1 MIALDLDGT
10 LLRHDKTVGK
20 RTVEALREA
29 QRRGVEIVLA
39 SGRMT
44 PAMEETAERIG
55 IDCCIVSY
63 NGAAVSGRRSQ
74 GRQRLVHQP
83 LDAAIAREL
92 FAYAQSRKYQV
103 NYYLDDVIVSEN
115 AEHLMPWAEL
125 YRSRTGSPFK
135 FVSTLNDYTHRP
147 PTKLLFV
154 TAPETRPV
162 IEKEVR
168 PMIGTRATIIRTD
181 PEYLEF
187 LDPRV
192 DKGWGVVKLA
202 GILGVPMQSVMA
214 VGDGENDV
222 PMLSAAG
229 WGVAVKNA
237 LPPAAQAAAAM
248 TDGTNEEDAVGEAV
262 ERWVLS

>member
-1 MIALDLDGT
+1 
-10 LLRHDKTVGK
+10 
-20 RTVEALREA
+20 
-29 QRRGVEIVLA
+29 
-39 SGRMT
+39 MT

-92 FAYAQSRKYQV
+92 FSYAQAKKYQV
-103 NYYLDDVIVSEN
+103 NYYLDDVIVSED
-115 AEHLMPWAEL
+115 AEHLLPWAEL
-125 YRSRTGSPFK
+125 YRARTGSPFK
-135 FVSTLNDYTHRP
+135 FVPSLKEYTHRA
-147 PTKLLFV
+147 PTKLLYV
-154 TAPETRPV
+154 TAPETRPLIEEEIRPV
-162 IEKEVR
+162 I
-168 PMIGTRATIIRTD
+168 GQRATIIRTD

-202 GILGVPMQSVMA
+202 GILGIPMHAVMA
-214 VGDGENDV
+214 VGDGENDIS
-222 PMLSAAG
+222 MLSAAG

-237 LPPAAQAAAAM
+237 LPPCAKAATVM
-248 TDGTNEEDAVGEAV
+248 TDGTNDEDAVGEAV